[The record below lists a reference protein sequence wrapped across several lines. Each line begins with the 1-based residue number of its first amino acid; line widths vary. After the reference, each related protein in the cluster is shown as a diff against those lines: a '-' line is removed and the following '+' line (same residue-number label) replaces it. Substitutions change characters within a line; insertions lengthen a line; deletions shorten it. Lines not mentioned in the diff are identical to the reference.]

1 MERRNCC
8 RSALLCKIAH
18 VCELCCNGSR
28 QTRPLFFHNKDANM
42 RANTAITAVTARQIL
57 DSRGRP
63 TVEVDVELA
72 DGSRGRA
79 AVPSGAST
87 GSYEAHELR
96 DGDPQRY
103 GGLGVLKAVANVN
116 TCIAAAITGRDAM
129 DQRALDDR
137 LRELDG
143 TERLEKLGANGI
155 LGVSI
160 ANCRAA
166 AAALKQPLHGR
177 IAHLAGNPEPLMPL
191 PMVNILSGGLHA
203 GRGMDVQDFLAIP
216 ARATS
221 IEEAIHTI
229 SLVRDAAT
237 QVCRS
242 RGLPTLLADEG
253 GLSPGCPTGKDALQL
268 MCACIEAAG
277 MTPGRDVLIAID
289 VAATSLKDADGGYR
303 LAREGKTL
311 SSSEMISMMRDW
323 VDDYPVV
330 SIEDGLDEEDWAG
343 WRELTSQLGA
353 KVQLV
358 GDDLFTTN
366 PRRLG
371 KGIDGK
377 AANGVLV
384 KVNQNGTL
392 SGTLDVIALA
402 RANGY
407 SAIIS
412 ARSGETEDPFI
423 ADLAVG
429 TAAGQI
435 KIGSLRTSSTV
446 SKYNQLLRIEA
457 ASKARYAGVHVL
469 AAQR

>member
-1 MERRNCC
+1 
-8 RSALLCKIAH
+8 
-18 VCELCCNGSR
+18 
-28 QTRPLFFHNKDANM
+28 M
-42 RANTAITAVTARQIL
+42 RTAIKTIEARQIL

-63 TVEVDVELA
+63 TIEVDVVLN

-87 GSYEAHELR
+87 GTHEAHELR

-103 GGLGVLKAVANVN
+103 WGLGVLKAVAHVN
-116 TCIAAAITGRDAM
+116 SDIAHNIEGFDAL
-129 DQRALDDR
+129 DQRGLDNR

-143 TERLEKLGANGI
+143 TEQLKRLGANAI

-160 ANCRAA
+160 AACRAA
-166 AAALKQPLHGR
+166 AASRSLPLAAH
-177 IAHLAGNPEPLMPL
+177 IAELAGVPTQHMPL

-203 GRGMDVQDFLAIP
+203 GRGMDAQDFLAIP
-216 ARATS
+216 ARANS

-229 SLVRDAAT
+229 SLVRSAAA
-237 QVCRS
+237 QVCQA

-253 GLSPGCPTGKDALQL
+253 GLSPGCRSGMEALEL
-268 MCACIEAAG
+268 MCQSIEAAG
-277 MTPGRDVLIAID
+277 LRPGEDVLIAID
-289 VAATSLKDADGGYR
+289 VAATSLKDKDGNYR

-311 SSSEMISMMRDW
+311 SSSEMIAMMRTW
-323 VDDYPVV
+323 VDTYPVV

-343 WRELTSQLGA
+343 WTELTEQLGA
-353 KVQLV
+353 RIQLV

-366 PRRLG
+366 QKRLQ

-392 SGTLDVIALA
+392 SGTLDVVALA
-402 RANGY
+402 KSSGY
-407 SAIIS
+407 STIIS

-446 SKYNQLLRIEA
+446 CKYNQLLRIEA
-457 ASKARYAGVHVL
+457 ESRAPYAGSQALGV
-469 AAQR
+469 QE

>member
-1 MERRNCC
+1 VN
-8 RSALLCKIAH
+8 S
-18 VCELCCNGSR
+18 
-28 QTRPLFFHNKDANM
+28 
-42 RANTAITAVTARQIL
+42 TAIKAVEGRQIL

-63 TVEVDVELA
+63 TIEVDVELT

-87 GSYEAHELR
+87 GSSEAHELR
-96 DGDPQRY
+96 DGDPARY
-103 GGLGVLKAVANVN
+103 EGLGVLAAASNVN
-116 TCIAAAITGRDAM
+116 AEIARAVVGMDAS
-129 DQRALDDR
+129 DQRRLDDR

-143 TERLEKLGANGI
+143 TAQLKRLGANAI

-160 ANCRAA
+160 AACRAA
-166 AAALKQPLHGR
+166 AESQNQPLYAH
-177 IAHLAGNPEPLMPL
+177 IAQLAGNPQLQMPV
-191 PMVNILSGGLHA
+191 PMVNIFSGGLHA

-216 ARATS
+216 ARAQS
-221 IEEAIHTI
+221 IDDAIHTI
-229 SLVRDAAT
+229 SLVRNAAAK
-237 QVCRS
+237 VCRE

-253 GLSPGCPTGKDALQL
+253 GLSPGCASGKEALSL
-268 MCACIEAAG
+268 MCDAIEAAG
-277 MTPGRDVLIAID
+277 LVPGQDVLIAID
-289 VAATSLKDADGGYR
+289 VAATSLKSPDGSYA
-303 LAREGKTL
+303 LSREGKTFDAN
-311 SSSEMISMMRDW
+311 EMIGMMREW
-323 VDDYPVV
+323 VADYPVI

-343 WRELTSQLGA
+343 WTALTAQLGQA
-353 KVQLV
+353 VQLV

-366 PRRLG
+366 TQRLE
-371 KGIDGK
+371 KGIQTQ

-402 RANGY
+402 KAHGY
-407 SAIIS
+407 STIIS

-435 KIGSLRTSSTV
+435 KIGSLRTSSTL

-457 ASKARYAGVHVL
+457 ASQASYAGVAAL
-469 AAQR
+469 ARKH